1 MANGIAK
8 TDNVARLG
16 VVPSFVGPRA
26 VAVAKR
32 LDGKLLAGLT
42 GHHLGYSTLAAADV
56 VDSERLVVDALT
68 EGWRQ
73 RECQATIREYSLRDY
88 QQHDVNHITH
98 PPWLGVVLELNLVGS
113 GHDGPPHFVCKDTG
127 QGPAIVECPN
137 LVEVDELSAN
147 GQHNLVVSPPRTSIP
162 AVRFDNVKLDT
173 SVLLVLQ

>member
-98 PPWLGVVLELNLVGS
+98 PPWLGAILELNLVGS
-113 GHDGPPHFVCKDTG
+113 GHDGPPHFVRHDTG
-127 QGPAIVECPN
+127 QRPAIVECRN
-137 LVEVDELSAN
+137 LVEVDGLTPN
-147 GQHNLVVSPPRTSIP
+147 RRHDLFVSPPRTPMP
-162 AVRFDNVKLDT
+162 AVRFDKVEPDT
-173 SVLLVLQ
+173 SVLLVLL